1 MLEVTGR
8 EHITDKSRAF
18 GENRFRAHTKGNA
31 RMTKKKCG
39 ECRLRPELEDIG
51 LCRPCLD
58 RLSREHE
65 AEMMRR
71 EIAANQG
78 TILGYDLD

>member
-1 MLEVTGR
+1 
-8 EHITDKSRAF
+8 
-18 GENRFRAHTKGNA
+18 
-31 RMTKKKCG
+31 MTKKKCG

-78 TILGYDLD
+78 TILGYELD